1 MLKLPDKVY
10 DWLKWLC
17 ILGLP
22 AMSSLY
28 SSLAARWGLPCGE
41 QVSGTISD
49 IGAFLGVVIGISSAG
64 YALERRNQ
72 ITKEDEQK

>member
-1 MLKLPDKVY
+1 MKLSDKVY
-10 DWLKWLC
+10 DTLKWLC

-22 AMSSLY
+22 ALSTLY

-49 IGAFLGVVIGISSAG
+49 IGVFLGVILGLFSVE
-64 YALERRNQ
+64 YNRR
-72 ITKEDEQK
+72 IPPPEGGAKWGA